1 MRTVY
6 TFWLRELKRYVR
18 TPAQIFG
25 GLGQPLLLFAALG
38 LGLGP
43 IFAQSGRGSYLQF
56 LAPGVIS
63 MSVLFHAAFAGLA
76 LVWDRQVGFLKVALA
91 SPAPRSYI
99 VLGRLL
105 GGATSAVLQGTLVLL
120 ACLLSGFR
128 PISLLSTGLALVTLQ
143 LVGTVSCA
151 LGTAIGSRLESTQS
165 FTAIMNFFLTP
176 MFFLSGA
183 LFPLEGLPKVL
194 QVIAWANPF
203 SYGVDGLRETLT
215 GTAHF
220 GVFGDLGVLA
230 LFSVVFVWASTLVFA
245 KIQA

>member
-18 TPAQIFG
+18 TPAQLLA
-25 GLGQPLLLFAALG
+25 GLGQPLLLFGALG

-43 IFAQSGRGSYLQF
+43 IFAQAGRGDYLRF

-63 MSVLFHAAFAGLA
+63 MAVLFHAAFGGLA

-91 SPAPRSYI
+91 SPAPRSSI

-105 GGATSAVLQGTLVLL
+105 GGATAAVMHGLLVLL
-120 ACLLSGFR
+120 ACLLAGFR
-128 PISLLSTGLALVTLQ
+128 PISLVSLGVGLVTLL
-143 LVGTVSCA
+143 LVGMVFCA
-151 LGTAIGSRLESTQS
+151 IGTAIGSRLDSAQS
-165 FTAIMNFFLTP
+165 FPAIMNFFLTP

-183 LFPLEGLPKVL
+183 LFPLDGLPKVL
-194 QVIAWANPF
+194 HVIARANPF
-203 SYGVDGLRETLT
+203 SYAVDGLRESLT

-220 GVFGDLGVLA
+220 GLLVDLSVLTIC
-230 LFSVVFVWASTLVFA
+230 SIVFVWVATQAFA
-245 KIQA
+245 RIQA